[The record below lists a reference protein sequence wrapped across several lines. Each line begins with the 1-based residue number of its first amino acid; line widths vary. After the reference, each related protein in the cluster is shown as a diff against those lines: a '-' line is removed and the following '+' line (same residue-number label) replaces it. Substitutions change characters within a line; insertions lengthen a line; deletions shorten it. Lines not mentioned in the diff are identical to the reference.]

1 MKKVWGAF
9 RIVGNVLL
17 YAFLVFALF
26 SVVLSIATKRDADG
40 AATMFGKQMRIIRSD
55 SMAKCEQTDV
65 SGFEIKDLPVKTLIL
80 IETVP
85 EDSAA
90 AEVWYADLDEGDVL
104 TFRYKYTEQVTITHR
119 IVKITEKT
127 GGGYL
132 IELEGDNKASEDA
145 LTQIIDTS
153 QTESFN
159 YVIGKVVWA
168 NFPLGWLVYALRTP
182 VVVVCLI
189 ILPCLIIIAFEIVKI
204 VNVLGEGKREKAAAE
219 AQKKE
224 DEIEELK
231 RRLAELEEKEKE
243 EEVKTDGK
251 TV

>member
-17 YAFLVFALF
+17 YIFLAFALF
-26 SVVLSIATKRDADG
+26 SVVLSIATKKDADG

-55 SMAKCEQTDV
+55 SMSKCEQTDV
-65 SGFEIKDLPVKTLIL
+65 SKFEIKDLPVKTLIL

-85 EDSAA
+85 ENGAA
-90 AEVWYADLDEGDVL
+90 AEAWYAALEEGDVL

-119 IVKITEKT
+119 IVRVTEKAD
-127 GGGYL
+127 GGYL
-132 IELEGDNKASEDA
+132 IELAGDNKASEDA

-153 QTESFN
+153 KTESFN

-168 NFPLGWLVYALRTP
+168 SFPLGWLVYALRTP

-189 ILPCLIIIAFEIVKI
+189 ILPCLIIIAFEIFKI
-204 VNVLGEGKREKAAAE
+204 VSVLGEGKREKAAAE

-231 RRLAELEEKEKE
+231 RRLAELEDKEKK
-243 EEVKTDGK
+243 EVDTDGK